1 MSEFRVYSAFCRM
14 SRMGLE
20 LGQISWNCVE
30 ITARPP
36 AGTKKGFTTEKTE
49 GTEKRKEESSGDSL
63 SVTSVFSV
71 VKYRTYAE
79 GIC

>member
-1 MSEFRVYSAFCRM
+1 MPSAYVPCFTTEDSET
-14 SRMGLE
+14 
-20 LGQISWNCVE
+20 
-30 ITARPP
+30 TARPP

-49 GTEKRKEESSGDSL
+49 GTEKGKKESSGDSL

>member
-1 MSEFRVYSAFCRM
+1 MYYGLAFGGKEKRLT
-14 SRMGLE
+14 RA
-20 LGQISWNCVE
+20 E
-30 ITARPP
+30 ITTWPP

-49 GTEKRKEESSGDSL
+49 GAEKRKEESSGDSL
-63 SVTSVFSV
+63 SVTSVFSL

>member
-1 MSEFRVYSAFCRM
+1 MPPAYIGYFTTEDA
-14 SRMGLE
+14 E
-20 LGQISWNCVE
+20 A
-30 ITARPP
+30 TARPP
-36 AGTKKGFTTEKTE
+36 AGTKKRFTTEKTE

-63 SVTSVFSV
+63 SVNSVFSV

>member
-1 MSEFRVYSAFCRM
+1 MPSAYIGSFTTENSEA
-14 SRMGLE
+14 
-20 LGQISWNCVE
+20 
-30 ITARPP
+30 TARPP
-36 AGTKKGFTTEKTE
+36 AGTKKGSTTEKTE